1 MKRICLAVAALAVA
15 AGLNG
20 CMSIRAQP
28 YAATPESASVL
39 KDAGVATVDVGTFDA
54 SPASLAKPVSMPGPV
69 TLRSPFGDSYASYL
83 GEALRQELEQAGKY
97 AKGSDTVVT
106 GTLTKNEVHANL
118 FSRGKGQLEAR
129 FVVTRAGQVVY
140 DQVKSVDHSWNSAPI
155 GAIAIESA
163 GANYPRMVQKL
174 IASLF
179 SDPAFVAALK

>member
-1 MKRICLAVAALAVA
+1 MKRLCVAVGMLALA
-15 AGLNG
+15 AGLSG

-28 YAATPESASVL
+28 YAAKAETASVL
-39 KDAGVATVDVGTFDA
+39 KDAGVASADVGVFTAD
-54 SPASLAKPVSMPGPV
+54 PASLAKPVSMPGPV

-97 AKGSDTVVT
+97 AKGSATVVT
-106 GTLTKNEVHANL
+106 GTLTKNDVHANL
-118 FSRGKGQLEAR
+118 FSRGNGMLEAR
-129 FVVTRAGQVVY
+129 FVVTRDGQVVY
-140 DQVKSVDHSWNSAPI
+140 NQVKSTDHAWNSAPI

-179 SDPAFVAALK
+179 ADPAFVAALK